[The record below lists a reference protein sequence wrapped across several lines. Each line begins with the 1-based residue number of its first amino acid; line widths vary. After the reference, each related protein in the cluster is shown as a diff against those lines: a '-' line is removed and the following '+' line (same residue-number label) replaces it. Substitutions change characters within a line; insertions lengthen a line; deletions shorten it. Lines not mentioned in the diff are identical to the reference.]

1 MFFSF
6 PNRHVSRQG
15 RTSNRRWMLCRQVYF
30 AWCAAAAVAE
40 FLTCRHRNDCS
51 SKSLSETHK
60 NEKSQSVYACL
71 GSLFMFPNV
80 SKRTCS
86 TRQLVCLKPV
96 VLKRPGI
103 KKPQG
108 KCSLKLQ
115 QAKLIWI
122 SSFFWYI
129 PVDLQVSKIPLRSF
143 LWLLLDANSEGQG
156 MLQKTL
162 KSTNE
167 WLQLAEVIADS

>member
-60 NEKSQSVYACL
+60 NEKSQSVYVFLCFL
-71 GSLFMFPNV
+71 ILV
-80 SKRTCS
+80 SGHV
-86 TRQLVCLKPV
+86 LHANWFICLKPV

-162 KSTNE
+162 KSTNK
-167 WLQLAEVIADS
+167 WLQLVEVIADS

>member
-6 PNRHVSRQG
+6 PNRHVRQG

-86 TRQLVCLKPV
+86 TRQLVYLFETS
-96 VLKRPGI
+96 GSEI

-162 KSTNE
+162 KSTNK

>member
-1 MFFSF
+1 MSAGRGEQVIEDECYAVRFILHGVLLQLWQSF
-6 PNRHVSRQG
+6 WHVGTEMTAAANLYLKLIKTKNLSLSMHVSG
-15 RTSNRRWMLCRQVYF
+15 VFLCFLML
-30 AWCAAAAVAE
+30 
-40 FLTCRHRNDCS
+40 
-51 SKSLSETHK
+51 
-60 NEKSQSVYACL
+60 
-71 GSLFMFPNV
+71 V
-80 SKRTCS
+80 SGHV
-86 TRQLVCLKPV
+86 LHANWFICLKPV

-162 KSTNE
+162 KSTNK

>member
-6 PNRHVSRQG
+6 PNRHVRQG

-86 TRQLVCLKPV
+86 TRQLVYLFETS
-96 VLKRPGI
+96 GSEI

-129 PVDLQVSKIPLRSF
+129 PVDLQVSKIRSF

-162 KSTNE
+162 KSTNK

>member
-1 MFFSF
+1 MSAGRGEQVIEDECYAVRFILHGVLLQLWQSF
-6 PNRHVSRQG
+6 WHVG
-15 RTSNRRWMLCRQVYF
+15 TEMT
-30 AWCAAAAVAE
+30 AAANLYLKLSMHVKGV
-40 FLTCRHRNDCS
+40 FLCF
-51 SKSLSETHK
+51 LM
-60 NEKSQSVYACL
+60 L
-71 GSLFMFPNV
+71 V
-80 SKRTCS
+80 SGHV
-86 TRQLVCLKPV
+86 LHANWFICLKPV

-129 PVDLQVSKIPLRSF
+129 PVDPQVSKIPLRSF

-162 KSTNE
+162 KSTNK
-167 WLQLAEVIADS
+167 WLQLVEVIADS